1 MANYIGT
8 EKQVT
13 IEKDKRI
20 HWAGGRI
27 DPPPDNPKCGF
38 DGSKCP
44 KEGKETFYLMFLN
57 VYKGNVEVSLIV
69 FKSFPYFQCD

>member
-13 IEKDKRI
+13 IEKDKKI

-44 KEGKETFYLMFLN
+44 KEGKKAFHLNYFTFLYRKFDSVVKRIYMI
-57 VYKGNVEVSLIV
+57 SLIPV
-69 FKSFPYFQCD
+69 